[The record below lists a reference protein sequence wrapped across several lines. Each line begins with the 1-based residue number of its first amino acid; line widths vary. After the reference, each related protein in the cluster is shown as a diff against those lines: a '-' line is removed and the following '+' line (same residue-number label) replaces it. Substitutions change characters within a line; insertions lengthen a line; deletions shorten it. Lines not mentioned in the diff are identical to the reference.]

1 MANPFI
7 ESIKLA
13 YDYEHESKELQQ
25 YHRANQDM
33 PKRHVGE
40 SALTGGGVGAL
51 VGAGVGLLA
60 AAGRVPL
67 NGMNA
72 AMAGVVVGTIGGAG
86 LGALT
91 ALTVNSGIDQSRAIM
106 NQPSKDRKPMLAA
119 MARQQEIAE
128 REAREWQRTHYQTT
142 RSDLRRIYI

>member
-33 PKRHVGE
+33 PKRDVGK
-40 SALTGGGVGAL
+40 SALGGAGVGAL
-51 VGAGVGLLA
+51 LGMGAGMLVA
-60 AAGRVPL
+60 HGRVPL

-72 AMAGVVVGTIGGAG
+72 AMAGAVIGTIGGAG
-86 LGALT
+86 LGALGASAT
-91 ALTVNSGIDQSRAIM
+91 NSGIDRSRAIM

-119 MARQQEIAE
+119 MARQREIAA
-128 REAREWQRTHYQTT
+128 REAREWERTQYQTT
-142 RSDLRRIYI
+142 RSDLRRVYL